1 MSTVIIECFGPKSDG
16 SSLKHSHV
24 ARPISDVAEIAQ
36 LFQRF
41 L

>member
-1 MSTVIIECFGPKSDG
+1 MSTVIIERLRPKGDG
-16 SSLKHSHV
+16 SSPKYSHV
-24 ARPISDVAEIAQ
+24 AKPISDVAEIAQ